1 MTNQGKTTTAV
12 RVNFVFLN
20 IGHFVDHL
28 LPLVFAT
35 VAALAL
41 TREWGMSYAELIP
54 YATPGLVVFGL
65 GALPAGWLADRW
77 SRENMMVIFFFGI
90 GVSAM
95 ATSLA
100 DTPLT
105 MALGLFA
112 IGLFGSLIPA
122 LDR

>member
-77 SRENMMVIFFFGI
+77 SRENMMVIANPQKMNFK
-90 GVSAM
+90 
-95 ATSLA
+95 
-100 DTPLT
+100 
-105 MALGLFA
+105 
-112 IGLFGSLIPA
+112 
-122 LDR
+122 